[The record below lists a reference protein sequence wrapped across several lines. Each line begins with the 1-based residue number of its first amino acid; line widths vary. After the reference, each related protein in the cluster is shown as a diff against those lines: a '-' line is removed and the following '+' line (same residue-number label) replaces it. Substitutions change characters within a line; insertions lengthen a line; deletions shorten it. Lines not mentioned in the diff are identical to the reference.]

1 MNQYYKCLNF
11 LRDNLKDAPLVNT
24 ITQGT
29 DIVDNVKKNIF
40 PLAHISIISS
50 VVGQDVTMTFEV
62 AVLDIRNVS
71 KIKSDDKFVGND
83 NEIDNL
89 NTCHAILNYMITKMQ
104 LKRNPDD
111 IEVETVSELSP
122 ILMEFTNMLDGWK
135 VNITLSIPNNEMTV
149 CCED

>member
-1 MNQYYKCLNF
+1 
-11 LRDNLKDAPLVNT
+11 
-24 ITQGT
+24 
-29 DIVDNVKKNIF
+29 
-40 PLAHISIISS
+40 
-50 VVGQDVTMTFEV
+50 MTFEV

>member
-1 MNQYYKCLNF
+1 MNHYYKCLNF
-11 LRDNLKDAPLVNT
+11 LRDNLKDAPFVNT

-40 PLAHISIISS
+40 PLAHVNIINSSI
-50 VVGQDVTMTFEV
+50 GQDVTMTFEV
-62 AVLDIRNVS
+62 AVLDIRNIS
-71 KIKSDDKFVGND
+71 KKKSNDKFIGND

-89 NTCHAILNYMITKMQ
+89 NTCHAILNYLITKIR
-104 LKRNPDD
+104 LERNDDD
-111 IEVETVSELSP
+111 IEVQEISELSP

-135 VNITLSIPNNEMTV
+135 CNITLSIPNNEMTV